1 MRTDELWCNGSTT
14 DSDSVCLGSNPGS
27 STKVPLLRGAFFCYG
42 RGLVECSKMPLVVRD
57 FEKTAFF
64 TSKSRK
70 MLGNLRNFVYKLSE
84 VGAELVLFSVF

>member
-1 MRTDELWCNGSTT
+1 
-14 DSDSVCLGSNPGS
+14 
-27 STKVPLLRGAFFCYG
+27 
-42 RGLVECSKMPLVVRD
+42 MPLIVLD

-84 VGAELVLFSVF
+84 FGAELVLFSVF